1 MILFGINNI
10 IYLIIITYYILMV
23 TSPLHTIIEE
33 NSNQSSEAAFM
44 SYNTDYE
51 EFKQNEFKQ
60 SELQDNSSFTLLLKG
75 IIVFTFFIMCII
87 IILFIYYNI

>member
-1 MILFGINNI
+1 
-10 IYLIIITYYILMV
+10 MV
-23 TSPLHTIIEE
+23 TSPLHTINEE

-51 EFKQNEFKQ
+51 EFKQ

-87 IILFIYYNI
+87 IIFFIYYNIHKR